1 MGIFKRF
8 RRMVWW
14 TAPPLIERDQ
24 TLDGWIHEALLDD
37 ALARPPAGAWDRL
50 RQVIVE
56 RQLKDYGMWVLDEP
70 QRDPPES
77 PPMLMSG
84 HDFDRARRIHGSRFV
99 ESNYPRKVVI
109 WTGVLPMFAAIVNW

>member
-1 MGIFKRF
+1 MGIFNRF
-8 RRMVWW
+8 RRIVWW
-14 TAPPLIERDQ
+14 TPQPVIELDHA
-24 TLDGWIHEALLDD
+24 LDGWIHEALLDD
-37 ALARPPAGAWDRL
+37 ALARPPAGAWERL

-77 PPMLMSG
+77 PPMLMNG
-84 HDFDRARRIHGSRFV
+84 NDFERALRIHGSQFI
-99 ESNYPRKVVI
+99 ESNYPGKVVI